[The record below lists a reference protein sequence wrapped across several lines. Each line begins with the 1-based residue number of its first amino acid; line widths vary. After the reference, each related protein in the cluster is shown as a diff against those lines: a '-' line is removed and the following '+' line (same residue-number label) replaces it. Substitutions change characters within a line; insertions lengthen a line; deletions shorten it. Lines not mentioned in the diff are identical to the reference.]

1 MKEQSPIINKK
12 HNTRQSSSLSTKQL
26 IVKGKKLAIK
36 INKTHIINDH
46 DDVFDDNNII
56 CTTITKANKKKT
68 LKIKH
73 NKKSNKVNENS
84 NIDDES
90 IKRELFTYI
99 YFKISIIFIK
109 HFQSLN
115 KCSFIYKQM

>member
-12 HNTRQSSSLSTKQL
+12 HNMRQSSSLSTKQL

-99 YFKISIIFIK
+99 FFKISIIFIK